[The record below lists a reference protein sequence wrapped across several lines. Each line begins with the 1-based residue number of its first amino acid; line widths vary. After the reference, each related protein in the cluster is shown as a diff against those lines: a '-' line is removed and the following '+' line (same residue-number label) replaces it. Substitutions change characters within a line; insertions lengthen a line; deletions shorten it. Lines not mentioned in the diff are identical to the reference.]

1 MHVAVLWRERVR
13 LVRRV
18 RRVRRGVRQRPGRR
32 LAGRR
37 RHIVRGVRGELPRL
51 VGVVRRVRRR
61 RDASRG
67 RRSAGG
73 RGHRMLP
80 AHGVLRRGTSQGRVH
95 FAGGVRRGGDGA
107 RRGDGE
113 MSGRGTRHPTL
124 EYPGEAVSN
133 LSTFCSARAADV
145 NARASAVAPP
155 LESTVVAATVRPF
168 SKALPMEI
176 YSVLPLKSSVLP
188 GRTRPNYPT
197 ARGRTPAILN
207 SSASLP
213 GGGGAVC

>member
-95 FAGGVRRGGDGA
+95 FAGGVRRGGDGP

-113 MSGRGTRHPTL
+113 MSGRGSPDTRVPRGGGIDPIDFL
-124 EYPGEAVSN
+124 FRARRGCERARERR
-133 LSTFCSARAADV
+133 RAA
-145 NARASAVAPP
+145 ARVDRRRRDGSPVF
-155 LESTVVAATVRPF
+155 ESTTDGD
-168 SKALPMEI
+168 MI
-176 YSVLPLKSSVLP
+176 VLPLKSSVLP
-188 GRTRPNYPT
+188 GRTRPNDPT